1 MSLRE
6 EKTAKKKEEILQS
19 AVSILSEKGYHGTT
33 MEEIAAKLLMTKGS
47 VYYYFKDKQNL
58 LFESQIM
65 ILNRSIQNMESINN
79 QNVSVIKKIR
89 KAMMA
94 HIEYAIRERSGFV
107 MMFNPEQ
114 IFSPSQLEEIFQLRD
129 AYGKGFDRLIEEG
142 IEADVFRAMDVK
154 IVRNIILGAINWV
167 TQWYSDQGKKD
178 ETEMA
183 ELIADYVMQIL
194 IKDKG

>member
-19 AVSILSEKGYHGTT
+19 AVRILSEKGYRGTT

-65 ILNRSIQNMESINN
+65 ILNRSIQNLEFINT
-79 QNVSVIKKIR
+79 QNVSVIMKLR
-89 KAMMA
+89 KAIIA
-94 HIEYAIRERSGFV
+94 HIEYAIRERSVFV

-114 IFSPSQLEEIFQLRD
+114 IFSPSQLERIFQLRD
-129 AYGKGFDRLIEEG
+129 EYGKGFDRLIKEG
-142 IEADVFRAMDVK
+142 IESDVFRSMDVK

-167 TQWYSDQGKKD
+167 TQCYSDNGKKD

-183 ELIADYVMQIL
+183 ELIADYVMQIV
-194 IKDKG
+194 IKNKG